1 MSALSRR
8 RMLLAASALLG
19 GCGMFGGDK
28 SPAPMEIEI
37 KPAPEEASLD
47 FLAVASPL
55 INPAADGTP
64 APAMLRL
71 YQLKG
76 DTAFVNANFRQLWED
91 DEATLGPT
99 LLGKTEMILEPGG
112 VKRIASNLIEGTVI
126 VAVVVGF
133 RNFEEAKWRAM
144 VGVQGESKMVLKATL
159 KTLSVDLGPQDPSQP
174 GAKKDDAA
182 AAKTDE

>member
-1 MSALSRR
+1 MSARR
-8 RMLLAASALLG
+8 LRTLIAALALALPLPLG
-19 GCGMFGGDK
+19 GCGMFSEE

-37 KPAPEEASLD
+37 APAPEGSDID

-55 INPAADGTP
+55 ANPSVDG
-64 APAMLRL
+64 APSPVMLRL

-76 DTAFVNANFRQLWED
+76 ETAFVNANFRQLWEE

-112 VKRIASNLIEGTVI
+112 VKRIEANLIEGTVI
-126 VAVVVGF
+126 VAVTVGF

-144 VGVQGESKMVLKATL
+144 VGVQGEDKMVLKADI
-159 KTLSVDLGPQDPSQP
+159 KTLAVDLGPQDSNKPP
-174 GAKKDDAA
+174 
-182 AAKTDE
+182 E